1 MQSDIYR
8 KNDKKENTLRQLSKG
23 KYQEGNKQKNIQG
36 NQYLEKDMKVCK
48 QNHINRHINIKE
60 NTQQT
65 IHESTNDVQYK
76 Q

>member
-8 KNDKKENTLRQLSKG
+8 KIDKKENILRQLSKG
-23 KYQEGNKQKNIQG
+23 KYQERNKQKNIQG
-36 NQYLEKDMKVCK
+36 NQYLEKDMKVYK

-65 IHESTNDVQYK
+65 IHESTNDVKYK
-76 Q
+76 W